1 MRIVNGL
8 IEAKELLSEGRGLDL
23 VTVPP
28 HVQATIDRVF
38 GEPLTPSE
46 AVTRILGMVR
56 ADGDAA
62 IRKLT
67 LDIEGVELAAI
78 EVSAEEIDVGYDS
91 TDPRVIEAL
100 EVSAERV
107 GRFHTAA
114 KAQAWMDFNEGYGA
128 LVVPCGRVGIYV
140 PGGTAPLPSTVI
152 MSAVP
157 ARVAGVPEVILC
169 TPSEKDGKPN
179 PVTLAAAKIAGVDRV
194 FGIGGAQA
202 IAAMAYGTESTPAVD
217 TICGPGNLFVTL
229 AKKMLYGEVGIDG
242 LYGPTETLV
251 IADDTANAT
260 LCAADLLAQAEH
272 DALAKP
278 VMVTTSD
285 RLARS
290 VVAELEVR
298 LPRLARASTA
308 RQAVE
313 NQGCVAV
320 VDDMEQAF
328 DLANWFAPEHMCLMI
343 ADAWSWLGRVRN
355 AGAVFIGEFS
365 HEVLGD
371 YVAGPSHVMP
381 TAGTARFNSGLGVHS
396 FVKITPV
403 VAFNEE
409 ATAELARN
417 AAAIARAEGLTGHA
431 EAAEIRLELLDSS
444 ES

>member
-1 MRIVNGL
+1 LRIVNG
-8 IEAKELLSEGRGLDL
+8 IAEAKKLLSKGRGLDL

-28 HVQATIDRVF
+28 HVQATTDRVF
-38 GEPLTPSE
+38 GEPLTPTE
-46 AVTRILGMVR
+46 TVGRILDMVHSE
-56 ADGDAA
+56 GDAA
-62 IRKLT
+62 VRRLT
-67 LDIEGVELAAI
+67 LDIEGVKLSAI
-78 EVSAEEIDVGYDS
+78 EVPREELDAAYDS

-107 GRFHTAA
+107 ERFHNAA
-114 KAQAWMDFNEGYGA
+114 KTQAWMDFDEGYGA
-128 LVVPCGRVGIYV
+128 LVAACESVGIYV

-157 ARVAGVPEVILC
+157 ARVAGVGDIILC
-169 TPSEKDGKPN
+169 TPSENDGKPN
-179 PVTLAAAKIAGVDRV
+179 AVTLAAAKIAGVDRV

-202 IAAMAYGTESTPAVD
+202 IAAMAYGTDTVPAVD
-217 TICGPGNLFVTL
+217 MICGPGNLFVTL

-278 VMVTTSD
+278 VMVTTSN
-285 RLARS
+285 RLAQT
-290 VVAELEVR
+290 VAAELAAR
-298 LPRLARASTA
+298 LPRLDRASTA

-313 NQGCVAV
+313 NQGCIAV
-320 VDDMEQAF
+320 VEDLEQAF
-328 DLANWFAPEHMCLMI
+328 SLANWFAPEHMCLMM
-343 ADAWSWLGRVRN
+343 ADPWSWLGHVKN

-403 VAFNEE
+403 VAFSEE
-409 ATAELARN
+409 ATADLARS
-417 AAAIARAEGLTGHA
+417 AATIARAEGLTGHA
-431 EAAEIRLELLDSS
+431 EAAEIRLELLDSP

>member
-1 MRIVNGL
+1 MRIVNSL
-8 IEAKELLSEGRGLDL
+8 VEAKKLLSEGRGLDL

-28 HVQATIDRVF
+28 HVQATTERVF
-38 GEPLTPSE
+38 GEPLTPPE
-46 AVTRILGMVR
+46 AVARILDMVR
-56 ADGDAA
+56 SEGDAA
-62 IRKLT
+62 ILRLT
-67 LDIEGVELAAI
+67 LEIEGVRLSAI
-78 EVSAEEIDVGYDS
+78 EVPPDELDAAYES

-107 GRFHTAA
+107 ERFHNAA
-114 KAQAWMDFNEGYGA
+114 KTRAWMDFDEGYGA
-128 LVVPCGRVGIYV
+128 LVVACESVGIYV

-157 ARVAGVPEVILC
+157 ARVAGVGDIILC
-169 TPSEKDGKPN
+169 TPSEHDGKPN
-179 PVTLAAAKIAGVDRV
+179 AVTLAAARIAGVDRV

-202 IAAMAYGTESTPAVD
+202 IAAMAYGTDAVPAVD
-217 TICGPGNLFVTL
+217 MICGPGNLFVTL

-285 RLARS
+285 RLAQA
-290 VVAELEVR
+290 VAAELAAR
-298 LPRLARASTA
+298 LPRLDRASTA

-313 NQGCVAV
+313 DQGCIV
-320 VDDMEQAF
+320 VVEDLEQAF
-328 DLANWFAPEHMCLMI
+328 SLANWFAPEHMCLMM
-343 ADAWSWLGRVRN
+343 ADPWSWLGQVKN

-371 YVAGPSHVMP
+371 YVAGPSHIMP

-396 FVKITPV
+396 FVKVTPV

-409 ATAELARN
+409 ATVDLARS

-431 EAAEIRLELLDSS
+431 EAAEIRLELLDSP